1 MKKHLPKR
9 IGAWVSSLALL
20 CTMTVTAPMGVG
32 AAQSQPVSSGLRTME
47 YLARGLVAA
56 ETADGIFLS
65 WRFLGDEPDGLSW
78 NLYRKDA
85 GDADFKKIATI
96 HPQDVEP
103 ESNYETNPGIVK

>member
-1 MKKHLPKR
+1 
-9 IGAWVSSLALL
+9 
-20 CTMTVTAPMGVG
+20 MGIS
-32 AAQSQPVSSGLRTME
+32 AAESQSASSGLRTME
-47 YLARGLVAA
+47 YLDRGLVAA

-96 HPQDVEP
+96 TPQDVAP
-103 ESNYETNPGIVK
+103 ESNYETNPGIVKENTTPSNYTDRMGRLRPNMK